1 MMKNTMLRTVAAAL
15 LIGST
20 LVSPQIH
27 AGWIKGATYAYNVL
41 DGVGT
46 WVFYAELLENEIFKP
61 NRTDAK
67 LRARP
72 DLYTYEK
79 TTTSGVYAGRVLE
92 ESEAGAYG
100 QAYNVHDYAGNYAE
114 YIIHWII
121 VEYDEEDEEHY
132 VVSGAGGASN
142 GPHWW
147 SKSTW
152 ESFVDS
158 PAAAEESSWWDRWTT
173 GDAWSRPGF
182 WITIGSSVKLE
193 YPDVTIKSDVWN
205 PATFGTVLDGQLVNT
220 ARTFGG
226 TGLNYTAKVHFEL
239 QPLTWVPGA
248 NGTGYW
254 THDDWKQ
261 NDADLFTHTFPGYR
275 DFSTTMSLCPS
286 NHRIRREEVKGGM
299 DIWWNQNI
307 SYTSAV
313 VQTQA
318 LDEQGNRTGSIKTH
332 EGLIQ
337 KNINYVID
345 FSTESPD

>member
-1 MMKNTMLRTVAAAL
+1 MKHTQLSKMAITL
-15 LIGST
+15 LIGSILTSVT
-20 LVSPQIH
+20 LQ

-41 DGVGT
+41 DGFGT
-46 WVFYAELLENEIFKP
+46 WSFYSELLENEIFKP
-61 NRTDAK
+61 NRADAK

-79 TTTSGVYAGRVLE
+79 TTTSGAYHGKALE
-92 ESEAGAYG
+92 ESEAGAFG
-100 QAYNVHDYAGNYAE
+100 QTHNVHNYAGNYAE

-132 VVSGAGGASN
+132 VVNGAGGASN

-147 SKSTW
+147 SKSIW

-158 PAAAEESSWWDRWTT
+158 PAAAKESSWWEAMMT
-173 GDAWSRPGF
+173 GDNWSRTGF

-205 PATFGTVLDGQLVNT
+205 PAPFGTVLDGQLVNT
-220 ARTFGG
+220 AKNFGG

-239 QPLTWVPGA
+239 QKLTWISGP

-254 THDDWKQ
+254 TNTDWKT
-261 NDADLFTHTFPGYR
+261 NIADKFTHVFPGYQ
-275 DFSTTMSLCPS
+275 DSSTTKSLCPQ

-307 SYTSAV
+307 SYSNATV
-313 VQTQA
+313 ETQE
-318 LDEQGNRTGSIKTH
+318 LDEQGNRTGPIETQT
-332 EGLIQ
+332 GYIQ
-337 KNINYVID
+337 KNIDYVID

>member
-1 MMKNTMLRTVAAAL
+1 MMKNTMLRTVTSAL

-20 LVSPQIH
+20 LTAIH
-27 AGWIKGATYAYNVL
+27 VQAGWVKGAKYAYNIL
-41 DGVGT
+41 DGIGT
-46 WVFYAELLENEIFKP
+46 WSFYSELLENEIFKP
-61 NRTDAK
+61 NRADSK

-72 DLYTYEK
+72 DLYTFEK

-100 QAYNVHDYAGNYAE
+100 QAYNIHDYAGNYAE

-152 ESFVDS
+152 ESFVNS
-158 PAAAEESSWWDRWTT
+158 PAAAKESSWWDRWTT

-182 WITIGSSVKLE
+182 WITIGSSVKLD

-205 PATFGTVLDGQLVNT
+205 PAAFGTVLDGQLVNT
-220 ARTFGG
+220 AKNFNG

-239 QPLTWVPGA
+239 QKLTWVSGP
-248 NGTGYW
+248 NGTGFW
-254 THDDWKQ
+254 STGRWIE
-261 NDADLFTHTFPGYR
+261 NDPSKYNHTFPGYQTA
-275 DFSTTMSLCPS
+275 STTKSLCPS
-286 NHRIRREEVKGGM
+286 NHRIRREEIKGGM

-307 SYTSAV
+307 NYSNATV
-313 VQTQA
+313 ETQE
-318 LDEQGNRTGSIKTH
+318 LDEEGNRTGPIKTH
-332 EGLIQ
+332 DGLIQ

-345 FSTESPD
+345 FSTQSPD